1 MKIIKNLAIVGATG
15 LVGQTFLK
23 VLDEH
28 DFPFENLHLFASARS
43 AGAELQFR
51 GKSYKVREA
60 REDSF
65 EGMDL
70 ALFSAGKKASLVL
83 APYAAA
89 SGCVAVD
96 NSSAWRM
103 HPHAPLTVPEVN
115 PESLK
120 GHLGIIGN
128 PNCSTIQMVVALKPV
143 RDSFGLK
150 RVIVS
155 TYQSI
160 SGAGQKGIDQ
170 LEAERRGAIPQKRI
184 SPHRLEN
191 NLIFHDFIQGCDY
204 TEEEIKLENETR
216 KILSEPNLLV
226 SATCVRVP
234 IVGAHGEAV
243 HFESNRPFTIEKL
256 RETMA
261 TQKGLIIEDNPEAN
275 EYPQVTV
282 AHGRDEVFVGRLRL
296 DRSSENSAWMWVVS
310 DNVRKGAATN
320 AVQIAEV
327 LLRDGRMEFDREQ
340 SKRVFLGHA
349 NA

>member
-1 MKIIKNLAIVGATG
+1 MKAIKNLAIVGATG

-43 AGAELQFR
+43 AGSELQFR

-65 EGMDL
+65 EGIDL
-70 ALFSAGKKASLVL
+70 ALFSAGKKASLAL

-103 HPHAPLTVPEVN
+103 HPHAPLAVPEVN
-115 PESLK
+115 PDAIH

-128 PNCSTIQMVVALKPV
+128 PNCSTIQMVVALKPI
-143 RDSFGLK
+143 RDNFGLK

-155 TYQSI
+155 TYQSV

-170 LEAERRGAIPQKRI
+170 LAAEQNGADPQRRI
-184 SPHRLEN
+184 SPHQLMN
-191 NLIFHDFIQGCDY
+191 NLVFHDFNPGCDY
-204 TEEEIKLENETR
+204 SEEEIKMENETR
-216 KILSEPNLLV
+216 KIMSEPDLLC

-243 HFESNRPFTIEKL
+243 HFETNQPFTIEAL
-256 RETMA
+256 RKA
-261 TQKGLIIEDNPEAN
+261 LIGQKGIVLEDNPEMNVYPLVTEAN
-275 EYPQVTV
+275 
-282 AHGRDEVFVGRLRL
+282 GRDEVFVGRLRR
-296 DRSSENSAWMWVVS
+296 DQSAENAGWMWVVS

-327 LLRDGRMEFDREQ
+327 LLREDCLAFDREM
-340 SKRVFLGHA
+340 SKKIFLHKA
-349 NA
+349 NS

>member
-1 MKIIKNLAIVGATG
+1 MKAIKNLAIVGATG

-43 AGAELQFR
+43 AGSELRFR

-60 REDSF
+60 RSDSF
-65 EGMDL
+65 EGIDL
-70 ALFSAGKKASLVL
+70 ALFSAGKKASLAL

-103 HPHAPLTVPEVN
+103 HPHAPLGVPEVN
-115 PESLK
+115 PDALGS
-120 GHLGIIGN
+120 HLGIIGN
-128 PNCSTIQMVVALKPV
+128 PNCSTIQMVVALKPI
-143 RDSFGLK
+143 RDNFGLK

-155 TYQSI
+155 TYQAV

-170 LEAERRGAIPQKRI
+170 LESELSGTKPERRI
-184 SPHRLEN
+184 SPHQLAN
-191 NLIFHDFIQGCDY
+191 NLVFHDFDSGCDY
-204 TEEEIKLENETR
+204 SEEEIKMENETR
-216 KILSEPNLLV
+216 KILSEPDLLI

-243 HFESNRPFTIEKL
+243 PFETEQPFTIDAIPEVLKK
-256 RETMA
+256 
-261 TQKGLIIEDNPEAN
+261 QKGVVLKDNPETN
-275 EYPQVTV
+275 EYPLVTE
-282 AHGRDEVFVGRLRL
+282 ANGRDEVFVGRLRR
-296 DRSSENSAWMWVVS
+296 DRSVENGGWMWVVS

-327 LLRDGRMEFDREQ
+327 LLRNDNLAFDREE
-340 SKRVFLGHA
+340 SKKIFLP
-349 NA
+349 